1 MLEGRI
7 ITAGLMLAI
16 FTTAVAIAFIYF
28 PGGARMLPLVIGIPG
43 IILSAIQL
51 VSELRRTPPEQ
62 VSAEMRAR
70 EIRMV
75 GWFGAFAGVILLLGF
90 TYGSPV
96 MIAAYLL
103 IAAREKWYTGLI
115 GALLAW
121 AILEFVFSRG
131 IGIVLYEGIIP
142 PMLMGY

>member
-7 ITAGLMLAI
+7 VTAGIMLAI
-16 FTTAVAIAFIYF
+16 FVTAVGIALIYF
-28 PGGARMLPLVIGIPG
+28 PENARMLPLVVGVPG

-51 VSELRRTPPEQ
+51 VNELRQTDSKQISPE
-62 VSAEMRAR
+62 VRSG
-70 EIRMV
+70 EIRMII
-75 GWFGAFAGVILLLGF
+75 WFAIFAAVIFLLGF
-90 TYGSPV
+90 IYGSPLL
-96 MIAAYLL
+96 IAAYLHVQ
-103 IAAREKWYTGLI
+103 AKEKWYTTLL

-121 AILEFVFSRG
+121 VILEFVFSRG